1 MVHGVG
7 HPTTDQTSLLI
18 PLCLREDSA
27 PDVALVVSLRESGN
41 YRGTIL
47 TMHQAY
53 LDARLICRP
62 GEDWLTARLPR
73 RGARPH
79 HPARQSWPRSM
90 PLAHSIPLTL

>member
-7 HPTTDQTSLLI
+7 YPTTDQTSLLI
-18 PLCLREDSA
+18 PLCLREGSA

-73 RGARPH
+73 RGARPR
-79 HPARQSWPRSM
+79 HPARQSRPHSM
-90 PLAHSIPLTL
+90 PLAHSMPLTL